1 MLVRVGN
8 TEAEVKVAAVMSMP
22 RLGFTDNFFCVAS
35 ALAPHGISPVKVTG
49 AYWGQ
54 SLQMAIESVIED
66 ADWVLTID
74 YDTIFSAKTV
84 EALLTLAMWSGV
96 DAIAPLQ
103 VKREANAVMFA
114 LAGSTPDEQTQVG
127 DDWFKKPVQPVET
140 SHFGLTFL
148 RASALKATPLRQKVA
163 RELPGCV
170 FAPAV
175 RYVSVAGAV
184 DLDPARGEAS
194 DTARR
199 MAPTAYRNSSGDAN
213 DRGDGLVPLSS
224 ALLEGAE
231 PVVLEGVAHGG
242 AFGPRWYGS
251 GDVVERWWAALS
263 GGLA

>member
-35 ALAPHGISPVKVTG
+35 ALTPHGISPVKVTG

-54 SLQMAIESVIED
+54 SLQMAIESVVKD

-84 EALLTLAMWSGV
+84 EALMTLAMWSGM

-140 SHFGLTFL
+140 AHFGLTL
-148 RASALKATPLRQKVA
+148 IRASALRATPKPWFVETANDEGTFTGGHMDADIHFWKQFTKNGHKLGLA
-163 RELPGCV
+163 TH
-170 FAPAV
+170 
-175 RYVSVAGAV
+175 VSVGH
-184 DLDPARGEAS
+184 
-194 DTARR
+194 
-199 MAPTAYRNSSGDAN
+199 
-213 DRGDGLVPLSS
+213 
-224 ALLEGAE
+224 AE
-231 PVVLEGVAHGG
+231 LMITWPSRQVADCKVLQHTTDYWAHGQKAPEKAWG
-242 AFGPRWYGS
+242 Q
-251 GDVVERWWAALS
+251 V
-263 GGLA
+263 